1 MTYPFMNKQIAT
13 ALYGALTDD
22 PFYITLERH
31 ASTDAATAREAMLRY
46 MDYSMREA
54 RTHGKLHMLENQNH
68 GASIWSKPVDTE
80 LGQQI
85 SEEKKQFLQD
95 HLGRKSLDT
104 YCQIVDFMSD
114 ESKEVV
120 SKTDWYLS
128 ILGISPDLQGK
139 GLGMDLVLP
148 VLKKIDEV
156 GAAAYLETF
165 TPRNFSFYK
174 RLGFYEAKTIHEPV
188 TGANYTIMVRDAGSS
203 RQIQQANMVSAC

>member
-1 MTYPFMNKQIAT
+1 MTYPFMNKQIAL

-54 RTHGKLHMLENQNH
+54 RTHGKLHTLENQNH
-68 GASIWSKPVDTE
+68 GASIWSKPIDTA
-80 LGQQI
+80 LGQQL
-85 SEEKKQFLQD
+85 SKEKKQFLQD
-95 HLGRKSLDT
+95 HLGKKSLDT

-114 ESKEVV
+114 KSKGVVTESY
-120 SKTDWYLS
+120 WYLS
-128 ILGISPDLQGK
+128 ILGISPNRQGK

-148 VLKKIDEV
+148 VLKKIDKV

-174 RLGFYEAKTIHEPV
+174 RLGFYEAKTVHEPI
-188 TGANYTIMVRDAGSS
+188 TGADYTIMVRDAGPS
-203 RQIQQANMVSAC
+203 RQIQQAKMISA